1 MSKKVSIIMPAYNA
15 QHWIKETVYNIQ
27 RQTYTNWELIIVN
40 DGSTDNTELLCK
52 EIASKDNRIKVLTQS
67 NKGPSAARNLGLS
80 HITGEY
86 FTVIDCDDLLYS
98 NALEVYMG
106 TAQKYKA
113 DTVIAGFK
121 MVNVSTGAVYK
132 NSIPEE
138 MCYKPNGVINT
149 EQTEILVKAG
159 LMASNWNKLY
169 AADLVKL
176 RFNTKISLNED
187 VLFSLTALSHS
198 GIVAVTPSI
207 LYEYRVQNRQ
217 SVSQKF
223 HPEFPEAL
231 KELENEL
238 LFGQRKRLRKE
249 LYRWLMN
256 YLYIHLRNICLNDSI
271 TQADKVQYIKDTVH
285 TNLFKEHATICKAD
299 TLNRKITVCLLKG
312 HLYQS
317 YINMVRA
324 KKKVK

>member
-1 MSKKVSIIMPAYNA
+1 MPTYNA
-15 QHWIKETVYNIQ
+15 QHWIKETVCNIQ
-27 RQTYTNWELIIVN
+27 KQTYTNWELIIVN

-52 EIASKDNRIKVLTQS
+52 EIASKDSRIKVLTQS

-98 NALEVYMG
+98 NALEVYLS
-106 TAQKYKA
+106 TAKKYKA

-121 MVNVSTGAVYK
+121 MVNVSTGIVYE
-132 NSIPEE
+132 STIPEE

-149 EQTEILVKAG
+149 EQTEILVNAG

-169 AADLVKL
+169 AAHLAKL
-176 RFNTKISLNED
+176 RFNTEISLNED
-187 VLFSLTALSHS
+187 VLFSLNALSHS
-198 GIVAVTPSI
+198 GIVAVTPAI

-231 KELENEL
+231 EELEKQL
-238 LFGQRKRLRKE
+238 LFGQKKKLIKG
-249 LYRWLMN
+249 LQVWLMN
-256 YLYIHLRNICLNDSI
+256 YLYIHLRNICTNDLLD
-271 TQADKVQYIKDTVH
+271 QDNKVQYIKAIVN
-285 TNLFKEHATICKAD
+285 TNLFKKYATVCKAD
-299 TLNRKITVCLLKG
+299 TLNRKIAVCMLRA
-312 HLYQS
+312 HLYKA
-317 YINMVRA
+317 YINMAPSKSR
-324 KKKVK
+324 